1 MRISSMQIFNIARQ
15 GMADVNQSLV
25 KTQEQMSTGKRILTP
40 ADDPVAATKI
50 LQITDELQAIE
61 QYRKNIDMAHNNIAF
76 EESAL
81 NGVNSVIQR
90 MQEMAV
96 AAGNTGTLTQSDY
109 RSMASE
115 VSERLDEMV
124 NLLNSRNASGDY
136 IFGGYK
142 SASAPFS
149 GNSVNGFNYHGDD
162 GQQRIKIADNATV
175 AATDSG
181 KNLFMDVRSANN
193 TVQTYASP
201 ANKSN
206 PPVQISIG
214 QMVDQA
220 KYDAFYP
227 KDMVITFSTQ
237 ADGSQTFTAAERTS
251 GRVIDGFQDVPYIS
265 GQEIELKGV
274 SLRIMGNP
282 VAGDRLMVDSTAK
295 QGVLDTIAR
304 FKEAMNGYDG
314 SAEGKEKLSAVI
326 ASTLDNLGHA
336 HDSTLDVISSLGARL
351 NTLESTRDLH
361 LDTELLSK
369 DVLSQLRDVDYAE
382 AATRLSQQS
391 MILQAAQQSFIRVSQ
406 LTLFSRL

>member
-1 MRISSMQIFNIARQ
+1 MRISSMQVFNIARQ
-15 GMADVNQSLV
+15 GMADVNQDLV
-25 KTQEQMSTGKRILTP
+25 KTQEQMSTGKRVLTP

-50 LQITDELQAIE
+50 MQINDELDAID
-61 QYRKNIDMAHNNIAF
+61 QYRKNIDIAQNNMAMQ
-76 EESAL
+76 ESAL
-81 NGVNSVIQR
+81 AGVNNVIQS
-90 MQEMAV
+90 MQQLAV

-115 VSERLDEMV
+115 VGARLEEMV
-124 NLLNSRNASGDY
+124 NLLNSQNAGGDY

-142 SASAPFS
+142 SSKPPFAGDSASGFS
-149 GNSVNGFNYHGDD
+149 YQGDD
-162 GQQRIKIADNATV
+162 GQQRIKIGNNTSI

-181 KNLFMDVRSANN
+181 KELFMDVKSANN

-214 QMVDQA
+214 QVVDQE

-227 KDMVITFSTQ
+227 KDMVITF
-237 ADGSQTFTAAERTS
+237 AEAGDGTKTFTATERGS
-251 GRVIDGFQDVPYIS
+251 GRVIEGLQDATYVA
-265 GQEIELKGV
+265 GQELEIHGV
-274 SLRIMGNP
+274 SVRLMGNP
-282 VAGDRLMVDSTAK
+282 VVGDRVMIDSTEK

-304 FKEAMNGYDG
+304 FKEAMLAFDG
-314 SAEGKEKLSAVI
+314 SPESKDKLSGVV
-326 ASTLDNLGHA
+326 ASTLDNLAHA
-336 HDSTLDVISSLGARL
+336 HTSTLDVVSSLGGRM

-406 LTLFSRL
+406 LTLFSKM

>member
-50 LQITDELQAIE
+50 LQITDELQAID
-61 QYRKNIDMAHNNIAF
+61 QYKKNIDMAHNNIAF

-115 VSERLDEMV
+115 IGERLDEMV
-124 NLLNSRNASGDY
+124 NLLNSRNANGDY

-142 SASAPFS
+142 SSSAPFA

-162 GQQRIKIADNATV
+162 GQQHIKIADNATI
-175 AATDSG
+175 ATTDSG
-181 KNLFMDVRSANN
+181 KNLFMDVRSADN

-201 ANKSN
+201 TNRSN

-214 QMVDQA
+214 QVVDQTE
-220 KYDAFYP
+220 YDTFYP

-237 ADGSQTFTAAERTS
+237 ADGSQTFTATERTS
-251 GRVIDGFQDVPYIS
+251 GRVIDGFQDVPYMS
-265 GQEIELKGV
+265 GEELELKGV
-274 SLRIMGNP
+274 SVRIMGNP
-282 VAGDRLMVDSTAK
+282 IAGDRLMVDSTEK

-304 FKEAMNGYDG
+304 FKEAMSGFDG

-336 HDSTLDVISSLGARL
+336 HNSTLDVISSLGARL